1 MITYKKKIHPFCLGG
16 GVGKGETIF
25 AQESLESTENV
36 SSTKNENIYNHYLD
50 RENYQVAPK

>member
-1 MITYKKKIHPFCLGG
+1 MITYKKFFVWE
-16 GVGKGETIF
+16 VGWGRVTIF
-25 AQESLESTENV
+25 AQESLESTENNV